1 MRTSIRSI
9 IAAIIVITSSAFAN
23 AATTDKNLN
32 TAESTIHEYI
42 DGITLGRT
50 ENLEELFTENF
61 KRNTAGKG
69 VVHSHTKAQVI
80 NFLKQNKNLK
90 QNCKTQYNVIEQSA
104 QFALAQIEMKYPDF
118 TKVEYVQ
125 LCREGNGWKINQV
138 TTTYR

>member
-1 MRTSIRSI
+1 MKTSIKLF
-9 IAAIIVITSSAFAN
+9 IAAIIVLTSGTFAN
-23 AATTDKNLN
+23 ATMVDKNLN
-32 TAESTIHEYI
+32 TAENAIHEYI

-61 KRNTAGKG
+61 KRNTSGKG
-69 VVHSHTKAQVI
+69 ISYSHTKSQVI
-80 NFLKQNKNLK
+80 SFLKQNKNLK

-118 TKVEYVQ
+118 IKVEYVQ
-125 LCREGNGWKINQV
+125 LFREGNEWKINQI